1 MIPLLHPGPK
11 ATSRFA
17 AIPCRADPLGLTLQ
31 AGRSLADAVV
41 QAFAAAG
48 FDAGYLRIAGAQL
61 SRADYVI
68 PAPAQGDGRAAW
80 YSRTHTITNA
90 QIVDAGVHLGVKD
103 GAPFLHCH
111 AIFQDADGHMR
122 LGHLLCPQSILA
134 ADVQVDGW
142 SISGA
147 HYVMKHDAETGFD
160 LFQPEP
166 SANDGG
172 SNAFLC
178 TLRPNEDIHAL
189 IGQITDRPM
198 QVEGIGSLVGTLFE
212 NSTLT
217 SYATEILLRRGDMAG
232 CVVTLEAAS
241 VGFDG
246 VMQQGQLQVGANNI
260 CITAEV
266 LLTESGSK
274 AQLEKEVYT
283 GNLEHANKIDCAIS
297 IAANACKGEAVG
309 KAAKARKD

>member
-1 MIPLLHPGPK
+1 MTPLLHPGPK
-11 ATSRFA
+11 AVGRFA

-90 QIVDAGVHLGVKD
+90 QIVDAGVHLGMKD

-111 AIFQDADGHMR
+111 AILHDADGHMR

-142 SISGA
+142 GISGA
-147 HYVMKHDAETGFD
+147 HYVMKHDVETGFD

-166 SANDGG
+166 SVTNEG

-178 TLRPNEDIHAL
+178 SLRPNEDIYAL
-189 IGQITDRPM
+189 IGQITDLPM
-198 QVEGIGSLVGTLFE
+198 QIEGIGSLVGTTFHD
-212 NSTLT
+212 SVLT
-217 SYATEILLRRGDMAG
+217 SYATEILLQYGDMAG
-232 CVVTLEAAS
+232 GLIKLEAVS

-246 VMQQGQLQVGANNI
+246 VVQQGWLQAGANNI

-266 LLTESGSK
+266 LLIENGYK
-274 AQLEKEVYT
+274 AQLE
-283 GNLEHANKIDCAIS
+283 
-297 IAANACKGEAVG
+297 
-309 KAAKARKD
+309 R